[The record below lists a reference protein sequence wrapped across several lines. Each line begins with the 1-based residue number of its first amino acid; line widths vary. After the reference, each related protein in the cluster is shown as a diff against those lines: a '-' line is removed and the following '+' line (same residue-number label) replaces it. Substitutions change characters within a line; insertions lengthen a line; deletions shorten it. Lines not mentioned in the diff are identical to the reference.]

1 MSSATATTK
10 PALNSTQREW
20 LKKMGAALSVKV
32 SDAPAESPADDAE
45 GPTAPAP
52 EAESPPTEPS
62 KPISVEGKP
71 TLKKGSK
78 GQDVKDLQTLLNKNG
93 AKLEVDGDFGK
104 LTDAAVKDFQKQN
117 PPLAVDGVVG
127 KQTWAALASKQQP
140 PKPPD
145 TKPRTAV
152 FIVTDAATNNAVKG
166 AVVKLADKLERTG
179 DTGQVTI
186 SIPPGSYPFG
196 VTADG
201 FEQAIG
207 TIEVTTNPETQQRVE
222 LKGGEKRT
230 TVVLAVSPSG
240 KTKKGDKL
248 ELTATVTLGDGKVKP
263 TGTVRFDVVL
273 NKTGG
278 RQALKD
284 LAPVKDGKAVHV
296 DTLLPGGTH
305 LLDATFKPD
314 GKDIVGSQSSP
325 IEHTVEQTVQQKN
338 VETGTKL
345 FGTSGTQFASV
356 KGSNKM
362 TVPQQKTIFDDLLKK
377 SIEKDGAAK
386 ELSEAELKTLAEKAA
401 ETVNKLAEVNLGT
414 KTNQMIEKSTTLK
427 AKVVELQFDK
437 WTIKKG
443 TPGGGSSC
451 DKSTKTII
459 IDPNKTEEETAASL
473 AHEVGH
479 GTFTPPPKPSLASS
493 KDGEGYILKNVE
505 SDFTDEGNAQ
515 FVACEVVVQLKAG
528 GVTAHAPA
536 DADKSFQA
544 IYDKFVAKTL
554 TKDQAVKE
562 MAKKFLN
569 LRVSIPPNEPYYEY
583 YGNFY
588 MKQWNDSKPA
598 DKKVTALPSKDK
610 LFK

>member
-1 MSSATATTK
+1 MSTATESKRSLDT
-10 PALNSTQREW
+10 TQRDW
-20 LKKMGAALSVKV
+20 LKKIGAALDMKV
-32 SDAPAESPADDAE
+32 SAAETDAPTSAAPGATGGTPAK
-45 GPTAPAP
+45 
-52 EAESPPTEPS
+52 ESPPSEPS

-78 GQDVKDLQTLLNKNG
+78 GQDVKDLQTLLNNNG

-104 LTDAAVKDFQKQN
+104 LTEAAVKEFQKAN
-117 PPLAVDGVVG
+117 PPLAPDGIVG
-127 KQTWAALASKQQP
+127 KLTWAALGSKQKP
-140 PKPPD
+140 PTPPD

-166 AVVKLADKLERTG
+166 AVVKVADKLERTG
-179 DTGQVTI
+179 DTGQATI

-207 TIEVTTNPETQQRVE
+207 TLEVTSNPETQQRVE

-230 TVVLAVSPSG
+230 TVVLTVAPSG
-240 KTKKGDKL
+240 KSNKGDKL
-248 ELTATVTLGDGKVKP
+248 QLTAAVTLGDGKVQP

-278 RQALKD
+278 RQSLKD
-284 LAPVKDGKAVHV
+284 LVPVKDGKAVHV
-296 DTLLPGGTH
+296 DTLLPAGSH

-314 GKDIVGSQSSP
+314 GKDIVGSQSAP
-325 IEHTVEQTVQQKN
+325 VEHAVEQTMQQKN
-338 VETGTKL
+338 VETGKKL
-345 FGTSGTQFASV
+345 FGSNGSKLSEVA
-356 KGSNKM
+356 GSNKM

-377 SIEKDGAAK
+377 SIEKDGATK
-386 ELSEAELKTLAEKAA
+386 ELSEAELKKLAEKAV

-443 TPGGGSSC
+443 QPGKGSSC

-459 IDPNKTEEETAASL
+459 IDPNDSEEDIATGL

-479 GTFTPPPKPSLASS
+479 GTFSAPPKPSLGSS
-493 KDGEGYILKNVE
+493 TDGEAYILKSVE
-505 SDFTDEGNAQ
+505 SDFMDEGNAQ
-515 FVACEVVVQLKAG
+515 FVACEVVVQLKAN
-528 GVTAHAPA
+528 GVTAKAPA
-536 DADKSFQA
+536 DADKAFQG

-562 MAKKFLN
+562 MAKKFTN
-569 LRVSIPPNEPYYEY
+569 LITSTTKEPYYQY

-598 DKKVTALPSKDK
+598 DKKVTALPPKDK